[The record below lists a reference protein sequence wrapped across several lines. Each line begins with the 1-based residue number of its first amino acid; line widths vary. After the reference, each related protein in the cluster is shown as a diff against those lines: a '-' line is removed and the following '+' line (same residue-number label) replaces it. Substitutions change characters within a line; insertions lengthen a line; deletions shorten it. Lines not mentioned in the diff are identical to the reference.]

1 MSFPILSLY
10 RILEESKKTKKKFSK
25 KNFIWMDLL
34 MIFCPLIVYLFQI
47 RKFYKTKSSKGFSKY
62 MCLLLFLGNILRV
75 FFWYGIRFKK
85 ALLYQSLGVV
95 IFQIIF
101 IHLCIK
107 FQEESYNSTTYLP
120 EIKNINDSQ
129 TKLETKSNI
138 NIIKNF
144 IGEYCSKPFKPKCLL
159 YLKCNKIFNP
169 KLFWKWNEESE
180 YYKFML
186 LIIGILFPI
195 CTIFKKFLLLFQII
209 GILSA
214 FFETIICVP
223 QIISNYKTKMTKNIS
238 FMMIVSW
245 FLGDCFRLFYNINY
259 SAPLQLI
266 IAISFQIL
274 FDFIVAIQLIVYRKN
289 ITQEKNQV
297 NANKKQIEEINQL
310 MKSIDELNV
319 GK

>member
-1 MSFPILSLY
+1 
-10 RILEESKKTKKKFSK
+10 
-25 KNFIWMDLL
+25 MDLL

-144 IGEYCSKPFKPKCLL
+144 IGEYCSKPFKP
-159 YLKCNKIFNP
+159 N
-169 KLFWKWNEESE
+169 
-180 YYKFML
+180 
-186 LIIGILFPI
+186 
-195 CTIFKKFLLLFQII
+195 
-209 GILSA
+209 
-214 FFETIICVP
+214 V
-223 QIISNYKTKMTKNIS
+223 
-238 FMMIVSW
+238 
-245 FLGDCFRLFYNINY
+245 FYI
-259 SAPLQLI
+259 
-266 IAISFQIL
+266 
-274 FDFIVAIQLIVYRKN
+274 
-289 ITQEKNQV
+289 
-297 NANKKQIEEINQL
+297 
-310 MKSIDELNV
+310 
-319 GK
+319 